1 LKKAAK
7 KQAPKVTQ
15 RAKTAPAPKKQV
27 QVQVEKVRRAGPRA
41 QAVQRE
47 MIQRAITPRP
57 APHPMAP
64 KPGVQEFKTPEP
76 KPAPQVTNSYQAA
89 SDIAVAA
96 KHLPEK
102 VAQVLVQ
109 ATEFFSDL
117 IRQEIMTEC
126 APDAI
131 EVIGAE
137 GAQELET
144 LLHEKKLTAFL
155 MTHLKAREDAL
166 KDSIKEIFDLTGAE
180 DVSVHGLWAKPV
192 DSHSS
197 KISPE
202 ILLKRGVKAADIEA
216 ATVKTSY
223 RYIGIYDPRDK
234 GPKGGST
241 YVHPEAGKG
250 KY

>member
-1 LKKAAK
+1 MSALNKLKKAAK
-7 KQAPKVTQ
+7 KPAPKVTQ
-15 RAKTAPAPKKQV
+15 RAKTAPAPKKQAAV
-27 QVQVEKVRRAGPRA
+27 TKP
-41 QAVQRE
+41 QAVK
-47 MIQRAITPRP
+47 APRP

-64 KPGVQEFKTPEP
+64 KPGVQEFKTPSP
-76 KPAPQVTNSYQAA
+76 VAPLKTIEHPERQIEEAA
-89 SDIAVAA
+89 MELPTCVQQLFIEAA
-96 KHLPEK
+96 G
-102 VAQVLVQ
+102 
-109 ATEFFSDL
+109 FFSDL
-117 IRQEIMTEC
+117 IRQDIQTEC

-155 MTHLKAREDAL
+155 MTHLKAREDDL
-166 KDSIKEIFDLTGAE
+166 KDSIKEIFDMTGAE
-180 DVSVHGLWAKPV
+180 YVSVHGLWAKPV